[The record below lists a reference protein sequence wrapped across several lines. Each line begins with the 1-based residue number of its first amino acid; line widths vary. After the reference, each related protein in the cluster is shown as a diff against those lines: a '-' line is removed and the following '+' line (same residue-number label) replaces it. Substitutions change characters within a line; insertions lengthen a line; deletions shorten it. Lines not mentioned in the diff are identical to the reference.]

1 MKYKVQDHPGLVRDQ
16 RSKAIISE
24 DTEALQRYLTER
36 NYRQNLVT
44 KNQGMETEIHTLK
57 TEVAELKDLVRQ
69 LLEKR

>member
-24 DTEALQRYLTER
+24 DTEALQRYLAER

-44 KNQGMETEIHTLK
+44 KNQGLETEIHTLK